1 MKKLHLT
8 LVAFCCALLGMAQS
22 NGDITFS
29 VDMSDYGAAYTAV
42 YVSGSFNGFSGT
54 SNPMVNVGGSVWEA
68 TVPAI
73 SGGGIEYLYTV
84 DNWTD
89 LENFDPASSCTIS
102 TELGYVHRFYN
113 VDGDASIPTVC
124 WNSCDACAVDS
135 GCTDLEAE
143 NFNPEASVDDGSCM
157 YQVSVGLHTP
167 FQFEIDLPIE
177 VHFIPQDTTSTT
189 SGDHVFEM
197 GMAYADESLWQT
209 TALLPSGTWSFLF
222 SIEGGL
228 MEDPMNFEDN
238 CYEEGGRSFEL
249 GGEGPVDLDYWCW
262 QTCNSNCSPIGCT
275 DPTASN
281 YFYGAQEDDGSCLYL
296 ITFAVDLTTY
306 LDTVDFADVEV
317 DIFWSDSVDPMNVSV
332 LMDVDTSNV
341 WLGTVELPE
350 GEYFYRFT
358 DYAAAVSETDI
369 WNESSECFNWAMMGR
384 QLFVE
389 GTQDL
394 DVVCWGSCYPCL
406 AIAGCMDPTACNF
419 NPEATYDDNQP
430 GCEFASKSACGCAV
444 VFYLMLALRARLN
457 DMNCLSQPVNM
468 AQLLDL
474 VALATV
480 ADVVPLDL
488 NNRILVEQ
496 GLRRIRAGQVQAG
509 MDALLRVAGKV
520 PQTIVSSDFG
530 FALGPRLNAAGRLD
544 DMSLGIE
551 CLLTDNP
558 SLALS
563 MAQELDEMNRSRRE
577 IEQGMQHEAMQYLKD
592 FNVDNL
598 PVGVCLY
605 QPDWHQGV
613 IGILASRIKDK
624 VHRPVIA
631 FAADNDDAEPELK
644 GSARSIAGLHM
655 RDALDEVDKQYPGLI
670 KKFGGHAMAAGL
682 TLNPGCYQAF
692 STAFNQVCQRHL
704 SSSQLEQ
711 NIDSD
716 GELLASEYT
725 LELAQQLRWAGPWGQ
740 NFPEPVFHGR
750 FRLVQQRIVGER
762 HLKMV
767 LQPHGSDQLLDAI
780 QFNIDPQRWP
790 NLNIDQ
796 VTAAFQLDVNEFRG
810 QITVQLLIRYLETDK
825 GNV

>member
-1 MKKLHLT
+1 MTRIITRPVPEQWQLGDIPERLQRIYAARGVVHASELELQLKQLLPWQSLKGINAAVDLLLPVVLQQKKL
-8 LVAFCCALLGMAQS
+8 LVVGDFDVDGATSTALAIRALRLFGAV
-22 NGDITFS
+22 NL
-29 VDMSDYGAAYTAV
+29 DYL
-42 YVSGSFNGFSGT
+42 
-54 SNPMVNVGGSVWEA
+54 
-68 TVPAI
+68 VPNRFDFGYGLSPELVEVARQKSPDLI
-73 SGGGIEYLYTV
+73 MTV
-84 DNWTD
+84 DNG
-89 LENFDPASSCTIS
+89 I
-102 TELGYVHRFYN
+102 
-113 VDGDASIPTVC
+113 
-124 WNSCDACAVDS
+124 
-135 GCTDLEAE
+135 
-143 NFNPEASVDDGSCM
+143 ASVAG
-157 YQVSVGLHTP
+157 V
-167 FQFEIDLPIE
+167 
-177 VHFIPQDTTSTT
+177 
-189 SGDHVFEM
+189 
-197 GMAYADESLWQT
+197 
-209 TALLPSGTWSFLF
+209 
-222 SIEGGL
+222 
-228 MEDPMNFEDN
+228 
-238 CYEEGGRSFEL
+238 
-249 GGEGPVDLDYWCW
+249 
-262 QTCNSNCSPIGCT
+262 
-275 DPTASN
+275 
-281 YFYGAQEDDGSCLYL
+281 
-296 ITFAVDLTTY
+296 
-306 LDTVDFADVEV
+306 
-317 DIFWSDSVDPMNVSV
+317 
-332 LMDVDTSNV
+332 
-341 WLGTVELPE
+341 
-350 GEYFYRFT
+350 
-358 DYAAAVSETDI
+358 AAAASYGIPVLVTDHHLPG
-369 WNESSECFNWAMMGR
+369 E
-384 QLFVE
+384 QLP
-389 GTQDL
+389 DAA
-394 DVVCWGSCYPCL
+394 
-406 AIAGCMDPTACNF
+406 AIV
-419 NPEATYDDNQP
+419 NPNQP